1 MVGSKRP
8 IQRSAH
14 WLIDAEVAFGHL
26 AELFHQNLAATIPV
40 VFALTSL
47 WQPVRV
53 HLDKTAFDEP
63 VHGACGEHKDALQAH
78 GPRTLLNAFQN
89 LFAIALAL

>member
-8 IQRSAH
+8 IHIPAH
-14 WLIDAEVAFGHL
+14 WLIDAALAFGHL
-26 AELFHQNLAATIPV
+26 AQLFHQHLAATIPV

-63 VHGACGEHKDALQAH
+63 VHGARGEHKDALQAH
-78 GPRTLLNAFQN
+78 SSRPLLNAFQN
-89 LFAIALAL
+89 LFAIPLAL